1 MNKSQQ
7 MHDSSSS
14 PASETNKLISMN
26 GTSSGGL
33 HNGTETE
40 SSDYT
45 PPMHHHNH
53 SHSKSKSSAK
63 NWLLGHCC
71 TSSMAAAASSSPMM
85 MHAHNISPSPVCEH
99 VRDRDTRP
107 RKANSKSRMSK
118 DRSRSKS
125 KHNHH
130 ELVLSPNANHCGLVD
145 EERYIKYKDARAQHK
160 AFKAV
165 PFKV

>member
-1 MNKSQQ
+1 

-26 GTSSGGL
+26 GTNFSSGGL

-40 SSDYT
+40 STDYT
-45 PPMHHHNH
+45 PPMNHHNH
-53 SHSKSKSSAK
+53 SHTKSKSTAK
-63 NWLLGHCC
+63 NWLLGYCY
-71 TSSMAAAASSSPMM
+71 TSSMAAAASSSPMI
-85 MHAHNISPSPVCEH
+85 MHAHNISSSPVCEH
-99 VRDRDTRP
+99 IRVPDTKP

-130 ELVLSPNANHCGLVD
+130 ELVLSPNTNHCGLVD
-145 EERYIKYKDARAQHK
+145 EEKYIK
-160 AFKAV
+160 
-165 PFKV
+165 FKVGRRWKSSL